1 MKPAIIFLFL
11 LFNLPAFS
19 QTFSPVKDE
28 AKLRKEIG
36 YASQKIQ
43 TIRCE
48 FKQEKTLSMLSE
60 KAISKGKFY
69 FKKDGLVRLEYL
81 TPNKNLL
88 VMNKGKMLMQ
98 DDRKTS
104 QVDMHRN
111 RIFRQLNDIIV
122 GSVNGNLFSGNEFI
136 SRFFENATSVKIE
149 LTPTSKTLKNY
160 LSNIVLVLEKK
171 DFTALRIEMNEP
183 SGDNT
188 ILSFSSKELNMALA
202 DSLFAVR

>member
-28 AKLRKEIG
+28 AKLRKEIAE
-36 YASQKIQ
+36 ASQKIQ
-43 TIRCE
+43 TIRCD

-60 KAISKGKFY
+60 KAVSKGKFY
-69 FKKDGLVRLEYL
+69 FKKDNQVRLEYL
-81 TPNKNLL
+81 PPNKNLM
-88 VMNKGKMLMQ
+88 VMSKGKMMMQ
-98 DDRKTS
+98 DDKKTS
-104 QVDMHRN
+104 QVDVHRS
-111 RIFRQLNDIIV
+111 RIFRQLHDIIV
-122 GSVNGNLFSGNEFI
+122 GSINGNLFSGKEFS
-136 SRFFENATSVKIE
+136 SRFFENGTSIRIE
-149 LTPTSKTLKNY
+149 LTPNAKTLKNY

-183 SGDNT
+183 SGDST
-188 ILSFSSKELNMALA
+188 ILSFSSKELNAALA